1 MTIILKQ
8 YNTVVTIENDRDDL
22 DIYEVIEELVR
33 PALLAAGFQP
43 ESISRTI
50 GEPS

>member
-1 MTIILKQ
+1 MIITLEHYDTKI
-8 YNTVVTIENDRDDL
+8 TIENERDDL
-22 DIYEVIEELVR
+22 DIYEVIEDLVR

-43 ESISRTI
+43 ESINKTI